1 MIKFLCKKKDF
12 IQICRKKYIVQV
24 LNFYGEN
31 IQMKKIKFK
40 RIYKLIFISILI
52 GYIICTFISQQKLLN
67 IYKAD
72 EKRYNTL
79 LEKANEKNTSLLA
92 KKQNINS
99 KEYIE
104 EIARQK
110 LDMYLPNERVYI
122 DIGK

>member
-1 MIKFLCKKKDF
+1 
-12 IQICRKKYIVQV
+12 
-24 LNFYGEN
+24 
-31 IQMKKIKFK
+31 MKKNNLNK
-40 RIYKLIFISILI
+40 IYKLIFVSILI
-52 GYIICTFISQQKLLN
+52 GYVIYTFISQQKTLN

-79 LEKANEKNTSLLA
+79 IEQANEKKTSLLA
-92 KKQNINS
+92 KKQNVNS

-104 EIARQK
+104 EVARQK